1 MSRSDAGQP
10 PLARSAGVRIEAEQT
25 FGGVTIASTMRAG
38 WWWGTERQDEGEF
51 FRARITGA
59 AFG

>member
-1 MSRSDAGQP
+1 
-10 PLARSAGVRIEAEQT
+10 LARSAGVRIEAEQT